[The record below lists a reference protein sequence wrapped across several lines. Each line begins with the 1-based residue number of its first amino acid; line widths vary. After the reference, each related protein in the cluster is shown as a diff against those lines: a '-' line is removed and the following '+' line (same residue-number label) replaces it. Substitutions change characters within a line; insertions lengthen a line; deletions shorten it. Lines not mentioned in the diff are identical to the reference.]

1 MNKRFVN
8 SPHPHVDN
16 FARKRSPRKGENFL
30 RRMAW
35 DASGGAVRMR
45 RRRGAI
51 CEAASAAPRAISF
64 LSWQKRYGR
73 KDRWNDFIALSRLS
87 LQPLAFFAW
96 LVSLPQP
103 IETAEQKRAKH
114 ESLCTDSGQILFNFA
129 GTNICRSKIL
139 DGRNSADRPKGV
151 RTTDGV
157 TTKRRTERQVFSA
170 RKRYSRPR
178 RLFFAYFFLTSQKK
192 VCPRSDPA
200 PLRCSIRAYY

>member
-1 MNKRFVN
+1 MWITLRVKEAPERGSF
-8 SPHPHVDN
+8 
-16 FARKRSPRKGENFL
+16 FASDGVGCL
-30 RRMAW
+30 RRCSSNAPEARCNLRSRIRRSAGHIFFVLAEKIW
-35 DASGGAVRMR
+35 KKRPLERFYCAV
-45 RRRGAI
+45 
-51 CEAASAAPRAISF
+51 APE
-64 LSWQKRYGR
+64 
-73 KDRWNDFIALSRLS
+73 
-87 LQPLAFFAW
+87 PLTFGLFTW

-103 IETAEQKRAKH
+103 IETAEQKRAKP
-114 ESLCTDSGQILFNFA
+114 ESLCTDSGQILFDFA

-139 DGRNSADRPKGV
+139 DGRNSAARPKGV

-178 RLFFAYFFLTSQKK
+178 RLFFAYFFLTSQNK

>member
-1 MNKRFVN
+1 M
-8 SPHPHVDN
+8 S
-16 FARKRSPRKGENFL
+16 FAPEARVLL
-30 RRMAW
+30 RRP
-35 DASGGAVRMR
+35 
-45 RRRGAI
+45 I
-51 CEAASAAPRAISF
+51 PYAPRARLNSERRHRRSAGHIFSV
-64 LSWQKRYGR
+64 LAEKIWKKRPLERFYS
-73 KDRWNDFIALSRLS
+73 AVAPES
-87 LQPLAFFAW
+87 LTFGLFAW

-103 IETAEQKRAKH
+103 IETAEQKRAKP
-114 ESLCTDSGQILFNFA
+114 ESLCTDSGQILFDFA

-139 DGRNSADRPKGV
+139 DGRNSAARPKGV

-170 RKRYSRPR
+170 RQRYSRPR